1 MPDRS
6 PHRPPVPVPD
16 RFAAPYA
23 ADSGSSAAGRDALAL
38 ALVAAAMLVLAHR
51 FDLFERLV
59 AWGRRWAVADAP
71 DLIVTIL
78 VLAFALKVYA
88 WRRWRETR
96 RAVALLRR
104 ERDFAD
110 AIVGTAGALILV
122 LDRHGR
128 IVGFNRAC
136 EALTGHVAAEVMG
149 RPFWELFL
157 PPDEAARVRAA
168 FADLCAGRYPNA
180 HENHWIARDGARHPI
195 AWANTALLDGAGAIE
210 YVVATGIDVTERR
223 RAEDAL
229 RASAARYR
237 ALFDAAPI
245 GIALADPDRRL
256 LACNPAYAR
265 LVGRE
270 EGELRGRP
278 FPVATH
284 LEDAAPDLA
293 LYRELVAG
301 RRAGY
306 ALDKRYVR
314 PDGTEVW
321 GHLTVA
327 LVRDADGT
335 PLCAVGMVED
345 LTAHRAVADDLTAAQ
360 IQLAGQADDLRRRG
374 ARLSPQEWRVL
385 RLLAAGLT
393 YDTIGTRLHIGGE
406 TVKIHVGR
414 IGEKLGCGRRRD
426 DVLAAASARGLPDRL
441 PSDPPQP

>member
-1 MPDRS
+1 MPDRA

-51 FDLFERLV
+51 FALFEYLV

-71 DLIVTIL
+71 DLIVTVL

-88 WRRWRETR
+88 WCRWRETR

-122 LDRHGR
+122 LDRRGR
-128 IVGFNRAC
+128 IVAFNRAC
-136 EALTGHVAAEVMG
+136 EALTGYAAAEVMG
-149 RPFWELFL
+149 RPFWDRFL
-157 PPDEAARVRAA
+157 LPEERARVVAV
-168 FADLCAGRYPNA
+168 FADLAAGRYPNA
-180 HENHWIARDGARHPI
+180 HENHWIARDGTRHLI

-210 YVVATGIDVTERR
+210 YVVATGLDVTERH
-223 RAEDAL
+223 RAEEAL
-229 RASAARYR
+229 RASEARYR

-265 LVGRE
+265 LVGCDE
-270 EGELRGRP
+270 AELRGRS

-284 LEDAAPDLA
+284 SDDAAPDLA

-306 ALDKRYVR
+306 A
-314 PDGTEVW
+314 P
-321 GHLTVA
+321 
-327 LVRDADGT
+327 
-335 PLCAVGMVED
+335 
-345 LTAHRAVADDLTAAQ
+345 
-360 IQLAGQADDLRRRG
+360 
-374 ARLSPQEWRVL
+374 
-385 RLLAAGLT
+385 
-393 YDTIGTRLHIGGE
+393 TR
-406 TVKIHVGR
+406 
-414 IGEKLGCGRRRD
+414 CW
-426 DVLAAASARGLPDRL
+426 S
-441 PSDPPQP
+441 